1 MPVAQ
6 YPYLSDMQEKKA
18 MSRALC
24 WVWKKMD
31 ASRSLVG
38 EHAARRPIGR
48 PRIRLQYVGKQ
59 ILEVGGENNRLM
71 SVSGGGLGY

>member
-1 MPVAQ
+1 MPVAR
-6 YPYLSDMQEKKA
+6 YPTLSDVQENA

-24 WVWKKMD
+24 WVWKKRD

-38 EHAARRPIGR
+38 EHAARRRIRR
-48 PRIRLQYVGKQ
+48 PRLRLQDVGKQ

-71 SVSGGGLGY
+71 FVSGGGLVY